1 MPPTKRLFWVFW
13 LDILSFLSSSTRQ
26 LPMVFPLIRVKS
38 PRFVFSFPNTL
49 CALGWKLSVSMPTPS
64 LDTAWEKLRQQL
76 WLLIMFKAF
85 LLLTDLNS
93 DCSGFQFRSWFAFVL
108 LNHSLRYKWTTN
120 KGGLVYAMR
129 SDGPHHQVLEMQS
142 RKQLI
147 CLMKGNGNPLLN
159 IQPLNLKETIVGK
172 NLISVIQ
179 IHLMKA
185 VVGRLK
191 RLQPNSYIVT
201 FVPYFWNF

>member
-1 MPPTKRLFWVFW
+1 
-13 LDILSFLSSSTRQ
+13 
-26 LPMVFPLIRVKS
+26 
-38 PRFVFSFPNTL
+38 
-49 CALGWKLSVSMPTPS
+49 
-64 LDTAWEKLRQQL
+64 
-76 WLLIMFKAF
+76 
-85 LLLTDLNS
+85 
-93 DCSGFQFRSWFAFVL
+93 
-108 LNHSLRYKWTTN
+108 
-120 KGGLVYAMR
+120 MR